1 MSRLKKAYKQPRF
14 RYSALAHCVAWAN
27 ISIQVLFPLAV
38 TFTPTMTARAH
49 NAALPRLSTEN
60 TAVATDNNADKN
72 IASFAANAGKFLSS
86 QPDSDATRNFV
97 TGMATAK
104 ATQEIQEWLGKYG
117 TARVKLNADKDFSLK
132 DSSLEMLYPIYDT
145 PTDMLFTQGAIH
157 RTDDRTQSN
166 IGFGWR
172 HFSGNDWMAGLNT
185 FIDHDLSRSHT
196 RIGVGAEYWRD
207 YLKLSAN
214 GYIRASG
221 WKKSPD
227 IEDYQERPANGWDI
241 RAEGYLPAWPQL
253 GASLMYEQYYGDE
266 VGLFGKDKRQ
276 KDPHAI
282 SAEVNYTPV
291 PLLTLS
297 AEHKQGKSGQND
309 TRFGLEVN
317 YRIGEPLEKQLDTD
331 SIRERRVLAGSRY
344 DLVERNNNIVL
355 EYRKAEV
362 IRIALPDRIE
372 GKGGQTVSLGLV
384 VSKATHGLKNVQ
396 WEAPSLLAA
405 GGKITGQ
412 GNQWQVTLPAYRA
425 GKDNYYAISAVA
437 YDNKGNASKRV
448 QTAVVITGA
457 GMSADRTTLT
467 LDGQSRIQML
477 ANGSAQKPLVLS
489 LRDAEGQPI
498 TGMKDQIKTELT
510 FKPAGNIVTRALK
523 SAKSQ
528 AQPTLGEI
536 TETEAGV
543 YKSVFTTGTQ
553 SGEATITVSVD
564 GMSKTVTAELR
575 ATMMDVTKSTLSVNE
590 TSGDVI
596 ADGQKS
602 YTLTLTAVD
611 TDGNPVEGEAS
622 RLRFVPQ
629 DNSGVTIGTISEI
642 KPGVYSATVSSTRA
656 GNIVVRAFSE
666 QYQLG
671 TLQQTLKFV
680 AGPLDAA
687 RSTITLNPDKPVV
700 GGTLTV
706 TWAAKD
712 AYDNPV
718 TGLTPDTPSLTGAAA
733 AGSSVSGWTDNGDGT
748 WIAQISLGTTAGELI
763 VMPKING
770 QDAAANAAKVTV
782 VADALSSGQSKVS
795 VAADRIKAGEST
807 TVTLVAKDAHGNAI
821 SGLSLSASLTG
832 AASEGATV
840 SSWTEKGDGS
850 YVATLTT
857 GGKTGDLHIMP
868 LFNGQPAATDAAQL
882 TVVAGDQAVSN
893 STLTVKD
900 SVLAVESAT
909 ELTFSARDQFGNA
922 LTDID
927 TAKLGV
933 SLSGDAASG
942 SSVTGWSHKGNGE
955 YTAILRSGTRAGA
968 LNIMPQIDGKNATA
982 KATPINVKAGTVS
995 VDHAEM
1001 TVSKT
1006 SITVGESV
1014 TLTLTMTD
1022 KYGNAITGI
1031 TPETPQFGG
1040 DAYNINQQRPSVS
1053 QWTDKGNGTYTAVL
1067 TAGATGVG
1075 ELTIMPRVDGS
1086 DALKQ
1091 AVSVTIAAGEMSL
1104 VNSTFV
1110 ADNDAPMI
1118 KTTTQLIF
1126 TAKDAN
1132 GNPVRGLKPDAPEIS
1147 GAASTGTEQPSAGAW
1162 TEQSDGT
1169 YVTTLT
1175 IGSAAGQLVI
1185 WPRVNG
1191 KDAASQPLLLNVVGN
1206 ASEANIHDISVNV
1219 DNQLADG
1226 QSANKV
1232 TLTVTDS
1239 YGNPLQ
1245 DQTVTLT
1252 LPEGVSSKTG
1262 NKVTTNAAGKA
1273 DIELISTVAGEH
1285 KITASVKNSQK
1296 TATVKFKAD
1305 AKTGQASL
1313 QVDTAQK
1320 AANGNDAF
1328 TLTATVEDKHGNPVP
1343 GTMVAFN
1350 LPRGVTPLNDEST
1363 WVKTNDEGK
1372 AELRVVSVVAGT
1384 YAITATAG
1392 NDQTSDAQSITFV
1405 ADKATATISNIEV
1418 IGNRALADGKAKQT
1432 YKVTVTDANNNIV
1445 KDSEVTLSA
1454 EPATLDLEPN
1464 GTATTNE
1471 QGQAVF
1477 TASTTK
1483 AAIYTLT
1490 AKVNRTD
1497 GQVSTKTAESRFVAD
1512 DKNAVLAVSPE
1523 RVESLVADGVA
1534 TATLEIT
1541 LMSADNP
1548 VGGSMWVD
1556 IQAPEGVTEDD
1567 YQFLPSKADHFV
1579 SGKITR
1585 KFSTT
1590 KPGVYTFTFNTLT
1603 YGGYEM
1609 QPVTVTINAVEAATE
1624 EGEEAI
1630 K

>member
-1 MSRLKKAYKQPRF
+1 MLRLNKTYKQQRF
-14 RYSALAHCVAWAN
+14 RYSALARCVAWAN
-27 ISIQVLFPLAV
+27 ISVQVLFPLAV
-38 TFTPTMTARAH
+38 TFTPSMTAQAH

-60 TAVATDNNADKN
+60 TAVATDNNTEKN
-72 IASFAANAGKFLSS
+72 IASVAANAGKFLSS
-86 QPDSDATRNFV
+86 QPDSDTTRNFV

-145 PTDMLFTQGAIH
+145 PTNMLFTQGAIH

-172 HFSGNDWMAGLNT
+172 HFSGNDWMAGVNT

-196 RIGVGAEYWRD
+196 RIGIGTEYWRD

-227 IEDYQERPANGWDI
+227 VEDYQERPANGWDI

-282 SAEVNYTPV
+282 TAEVNYTPV

-489 LRDAEGQPI
+489 LRDAEGQPV

-510 FKPAGNIVTRALK
+510 FKPAGNIVTRSLK
-523 SAKSQ
+523 ATKSQ

-575 ATMMDVTKSTLSVNE
+575 TTMMDVTKSTLSVNE

-629 DNSGVTIGTISEI
+629 DNSGVTIGSISEI

-656 GNIVVRAFSE
+656 GNIVVRAFSD

-687 RSTITLNPDKPVV
+687 HSSITLNPDKPVV
-700 GGTLTV
+700 GGTLTAI
-706 TWAAKD
+706 WSAKD
-712 AYDNPV
+712 AYNNPV
-718 TGLTPDTPSLTGAAA
+718 TGITPEAPSLSGAAA

-748 WIAQISLGTTAGELI
+748 WTAQISLGTTVGELV
-763 VMPKING
+763 VMPKLNG
-770 QDAAANAAKVTV
+770 QDAAANAAKVIV

-795 VAADRIKAGEST
+795 VASDKVKAGDST
-807 TVTLVAKDAHGNAI
+807 IVTLVAKDAHGNAI
-821 SGLSLSASLTG
+821 SGLSLSATLTG
-832 AASEGATV
+832 AAAEGANISNWAEENGGT
-840 SSWTEKGDGS
+840 
-850 YVATLTT
+850 YIATLTA
-857 GGKTGDLHIMP
+857 GVKTGEISIMP
-868 LFNGQPAATDAAQL
+868 LINGQPAASEAAIL
-882 TVVAGDQAVSN
+882 TVIARDISLTN
-893 STLTVKD
+893 STL
-900 SVLAVESAT
+900 
-909 ELTFSARDQFGNA
+909 
-922 LTDID
+922 
-927 TAKLGV
+927 
-933 SLSGDAASG
+933 
-942 SSVTGWSHKGNGE
+942 
-955 YTAILRSGTRAGA
+955 
-968 LNIMPQIDGKNATA
+968 
-982 KATPINVKAGTVS
+982 
-995 VDHAEM
+995 
-1001 TVSKT
+1001 
-1006 SITVGESV
+1006 
-1014 TLTLTMTD
+1014 
-1022 KYGNAITGI
+1022 
-1031 TPETPQFGG
+1031 
-1040 DAYNINQQRPSVS
+1040 
-1053 QWTDKGNGTYTAVL
+1053 
-1067 TAGATGVG
+1067 
-1075 ELTIMPRVDGS
+1075 
-1086 DALKQ
+1086 
-1091 AVSVTIAAGEMSL
+1091 
-1104 VNSTFV
+1104 V
-1110 ADNDAPMI
+1110 ADNGTPI
-1118 KTTTQLIF
+1118 VKTTTKLTY
-1126 TAKDAN
+1126 TAKDAK
-1132 GNPVRGLKPDAPEIS
+1132 GNPISGLKPETPEFS
-1147 GAASTGTEQPSAGAW
+1147 GVANAGTEKPSVGEW
-1162 TEQSDGT
+1162 KEQSDGT

-1175 IGSAAGQLVI
+1175 LGSAAGQLVI
-1185 WPRVNG
+1185 WPRVDG
-1191 KDAASQPLLLNVVGN
+1191 RDAASKPLLLEVVGN
-1206 ASEANIHDISVNV
+1206 TTEANINDISVEV
-1219 DNQLADG
+1219 DNQLANG

-1232 TLTVTDS
+1232 TLTVVDS

-1245 DQTVTLT
+1245 GQNVTLT
-1252 LPEGVSSKTG
+1252 LPEGVTSKTG
-1262 NKVTTNAAGKA
+1262 NTVTTNAAGKA
-1273 DIELISTVAGEH
+1273 DIELMSTVAGERN
-1285 KITASVKNSQK
+1285 ITFSVNGNQK
-1296 TATVKFKAD
+1296 SVTVKFNAD
-1305 AKTGQASL
+1305 AGTGHASL
-1313 QVDTAQK
+1313 QVDTNNPK
-1320 AANGNDAF
+1320 AANGADAF
-1328 TLTATVEDKHGNPVP
+1328 TLTAIVKDQNGNLVP
-1343 GTMVAFN
+1343 GTLVTFN
-1350 LPRGVTPLNDEST
+1350 LPRGVKPITGDNV
-1363 WVKTNDEGK
+1363 WIKTNDRGE
-1372 AELRVVSVVAGT
+1372 AELQVVSVIAGT
-1384 YAITATAG
+1384 YEITATARD
-1392 NDQTSDAQSITFV
+1392 NQPSATQSIEFV
-1405 ADKATATISNIEV
+1405 ADKATATIADIAVAN
-1418 IGNRALADGKAKQT
+1418 NYALADGKAKQT
-1432 YKVTVTDANNNIV
+1432 YRIKVVDANNNLLRG
-1445 KDSEVTLSA
+1445 SEVTLSA
-1454 EPATLDLEPN
+1454 SPEGLNLSPN
-1464 GTATTNE
+1464 GEVTTDE
-1471 QGQAVF
+1471 QGIAVF
-1477 TASTTK
+1477 TATTTK
-1483 AAIYTLT
+1483 ANTYVLT
-1490 AKVNRTD
+1490 ATVNRTNS
-1497 GQVSTKTAESRFVAD
+1497 QVSTKTAEAKFVAD
-1512 DKNAVLAVSPE
+1512 EKNAVLTVSPDVTE
-1523 RVESLVADGVA
+1523 LVADGNT
-1534 TATLEIT
+1534 TATINLT
-1541 LMSADNP
+1541 LMEGDNT
-1548 VGGSMWVD
+1548 VGGTVWVD
-1556 IQAPEGVTEDD
+1556 VEAPEGVSDD
-1567 YQFLPSKADHFV
+1567 MYKILPAKITHFI
-1579 SGKITR
+1579 SGKSSRT
-1585 KFSTT
+1585 FSTT
-1590 KPGVYTFTFNTLT
+1590 VEGVYKLKFTALT
-1603 YGGYEM
+1603 YGGYETESK
-1609 QPVTVTINAVEAATE
+1609 TVTIHAKKADVEKGT
-1624 EGEEAI
+1624 